1 LFPEHCS
8 FVVNKEKCLLPP
20 EFIMEIH
27 DDINNNKFMVGLT
40 CSGHKQKLEEKF
52 LLLQRN
58 KQIPQGEIVFTAIK
72 VITTKCVTGNQEDK
86 DEIQLKRL

>member
-1 LFPEHCS
+1 LLPEHCS
-8 FVVNKEKCLLPP
+8 FVINKEKCLLPP
-20 EFIMEIH
+20 EFIMEIN
-27 DDINNNKFMVGLT
+27 DEKNNKFMVGLT
-40 CSGHKQKLEEKF
+40 CSDHKQKLEEKF

-86 DEIQLKRL
+86 DDIQLKRL